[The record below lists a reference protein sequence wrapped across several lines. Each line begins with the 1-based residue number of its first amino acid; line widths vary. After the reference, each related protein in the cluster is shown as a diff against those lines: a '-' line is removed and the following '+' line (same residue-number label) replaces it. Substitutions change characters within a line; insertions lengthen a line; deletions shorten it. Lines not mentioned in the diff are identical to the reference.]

1 MSGWGALFYSDCM
14 LLWWPLY
21 SCCACSPWR
30 RGDASEA
37 PLLLPRSLARS
48 LCVGRDDDPDPSI
61 QHCTASPVP
70 DPPPPQ
76 INEIL
81 RKGAEDTQSVIKQ
94 AGAAVAAAAHA
105 AAEMHKKYAP
115 KPADK
120 PAEVNPALR
129 DK

>member
-1 MSGWGALFYSDCM
+1 MMILTLPSYTV
-14 LLWWPLY
+14 
-21 SCCACSPWR
+21 SPPR
-30 RGDASEA
+30 TA
-37 PLLLPRSLARS
+37 PLPK
-48 LCVGRDDDPDPSI
+48 
-61 QHCTASPVP
+61 
-70 DPPPPQ
+70 